1 MFTLRSMRSSPSVVG
16 AALTAAVR
24 APTLD
29 REQPWLFE
37 VDGERI
43 RLLLNRGTLDPGAE
57 HEARIARL
65 ACGAALC
72 NLRVSLR
79 AQDRVGFVDLLPDP
93 DDPDLLAVVR
103 VAGERVASSTEHR
116 LADAIGQLNVDSPRF
131 LERPVLETAR
141 VALGSAAHT
150 EGARLLFFDT
160 AERYQ
165 RVAGVLQAFA
175 TDGTSPPPGQFTERQ
190 PVLAAVLTE
199 ATGERY
205 DLLAGA
211 GMQRALLAASVL
223 GLSASL
229 VVKPFAEQAARAELA
244 AALRGSGEVHT
255 LLWVGY
261 SLPVI
266 AAPRRPADEVPSHQS

>member
-1 MFTLRSMRSSPSVVG
+1 MRSSPSVVG

-24 APTLD
+24 APTLH

-43 RLLLNRGTLDPGAE
+43 RLLLNRGTLAPGVE
-57 HEARIARL
+57 QDARIARL

-72 NLRVSLR
+72 NLRVALR

-93 DDPDLLAVVR
+93 DDADLLAVVR

-116 LADAIGQLNVDSPRF
+116 LADAIGQLTTDSPRF
-131 LERPVLETAR
+131 LERPVPETAR

-150 EGARLLFFDT
+150 EGARLLYFDT
-160 AERYQ
+160 ERYQ
-165 RVAGVLQAFA
+165 GVAGVLQAFA
-175 TDGTSPPPGQFTERQ
+175 SDGTTAPAQLTERQ
-190 PVLAAVLTE
+190 PALAAVLTE

-211 GMQRALLAASVL
+211 GMQRALLTASVL

-261 SLPVI
+261 GLPDI
-266 AAPRRPADEVPSHQS
+266 AAPRRSADEVPSHQR